1 MPYTVNLKQNVSKEN
16 ILSHA
21 LRNLLWMCIKKLK
34 RNIEHYILFERI
46 NINCGG
52 THSDSNQMDSGGEA
66 DTVTKLQNSDCSF
79 RQTVC
84 ILSDI
89 LA

>member
-1 MPYTVNLKQNVSKEN
+1 MLAKKIFKAMHKETY
-16 ILSHA
+16 
-21 LRNLLWMCIKKLK
+21 CKCVKKTEQEY
-34 RNIEHYILFERI
+34 IEHYILFERI
-46 NINCGG
+46 NINRGR
-52 THSDSNQMDSGGEA
+52 THSDMDSGDEA

-79 RQTVC
+79 RQTLC